1 MVGDVDLQ
9 YLLVEGGECWGG
21 GWIPFHVALSSL
33 VMRLL
38 QRTGKARDFLCIS
51 PRERKENERIDK

>member
-21 GWIPFHVALSSL
+21 GLDSVSRCTELVGNEIVA
-33 VMRLL
+33 
-38 QRTGKARDFLCIS
+38 AN
-51 PRERKENERIDK
+51 RKSA